1 MAFTKRKV
9 KRKMDT
15 YIQSYIGQ
23 DRLFKMQL
31 SDHTVLVIEMTPITT
46 RQFALRASLQEQL
59 SGKKRY
65 QNISKREDFGS
76 VTLSQLPLELD
87 RLYEV
92 LAANLVR
99 KAKNTSDIGTIAN
112 YFQTTKNYKLKL
124 ICA

>member
-1 MAFTKRKV
+1 MAGIKEKD

-31 SDHTVLVIEMTPITT
+31 TKNTILVVEMTPITT
-46 RQFALRASLQEQL
+46 LQFALRASLQEQL
-59 SGKKRY
+59 SGQKRY
-65 QNISKREDFGS
+65 RNISKREDFGS
-76 VTLSQLPLELD
+76 VTLSQLPESLD

-92 LAANLVR
+92 LAASLVA
-99 KAKNTSDIGTIAN
+99 KAKNTSNVGTIAN
-112 YFQTTKNYKLKL
+112 YFQTKKYNLQL